1 VIWVRLAITL
11 VVAGCALAGAYA
23 SYNYGVMSEK
33 ARWLRISV
41 EAGKDY
47 ARAVEQ
53 QQARIVTLEADLAA
67 ERKRFKVKREEV
79 IRVISTDPPSVE
91 WGAVRIPD
99 RVRDSLG
106 GAAMPADPGGANGT
120 VRPAGTDLRD

>member
-1 VIWVRLAITL
+1 
-11 VVAGCALAGAYA
+11 
-23 SYNYGVMSEK
+23 MSEK

-53 QQARIVTLEADLAA
+53 QQTRIVTLEADLAA

-79 IRVISTDPPSVE
+79 IRVISTDPPSIE
-91 WGAVRIPD
+91 WGSVRIPD
-99 RVRDSLG
+99 GVRDSLG
-106 GAAMPADPGGANGT
+106 SAAMPANPGSA
-120 VRPAGTDLRD
+120 D

>member
-1 VIWVRLAITL
+1 
-11 VVAGCALAGAYA
+11 
-23 SYNYGVMSEK
+23 MSEK

-41 EAGKDY
+41 EAGAKY

-91 WGAVRIPD
+91 WGAVRVPD
-99 RVRDSLG
+99 GVRDSLR
-106 GAAMPADPGGANGT
+106 GAAMPADPGGSDGA
-120 VRPAGTDLRD
+120 VRPARAETRD

>member
-1 VIWVRLAITL
+1 MIWVRLAITL

-23 SYNYGVMSEK
+23 AFNYGVMSEK

-53 QQARIVTLEADLAA
+53 QQTRIVTLEADLAA

-79 IRVISTDPPSVE
+79 IRVISTDPPSIE
-91 WGAVRIPD
+91 WSSVRIPD

-106 GAAMPADPGGANGT
+106 SAAMPADSGSSDGA
-120 VRPAGTDLRD
+120 VRPADSETGH